1 MPKSYVTPL
10 DDGAYQDFKILYH
23 QIDDILINLLDT
35 PVIKTYHVGSTAIK
49 GSQSSHILDVLVVVK
64 SLHQMTTLDEK
75 RLNLQS
81 FYRLHHPYEKKCVF
95 SKFDDLKSLNEKVRL
110 HIVEQDSAKF
120 NKYINAQSVLEHY
133 SELSEQFS
141 TFKSKID
148 KTISK
153 KDYESNKSEWLQCHV
168 NSQKE
173 LIIDIIDV
181 TLSKGR

>member
-10 DDGAYQDFKILYH
+10 NDGVYQDFKILYH
-23 QIDDILINLLDT
+23 QIDKILMNLLDT

-95 SKFDDLKSLNEKVRL
+95 SKFDDLKTLNEKVRL
-110 HIVEQDSAKF
+110 HIVEENSTKF
-120 NKYINAQSVLEHY
+120 KKYINAQRVLEHHAD
-133 SELSEQFS
+133 LCEQFN

-148 KTISK
+148 STVSK
-153 KDYESNKSEWLQCHV
+153 QIYETNKSEWLQCHV
-168 NSQKE
+168 NSQKA
-173 LIIDIIDV
+173 
-181 TLSKGR
+181 